1 MKQSRTKDIFVLG
14 FAMFAIFFGAGNLIF
29 PPSIG
34 INTGEDVIFG
44 IAGMTLTG
52 ILFPMLAMYAVV
64 NMGTDFYD
72 LSCHINSWWHQLFRG
87 IGLLIVLFGTI
98 PRCGAVAAE
107 TGLRG
112 IAPDLPDWAN
122 VVFLVAFFALSYFF
136 ASNRSKVV
144 DMIGTYATPILLIAL
159 LIIVVMVFAIP
170 IGSPTGGTVDNAFSY
185 SMLTAYNTGDIPT
198 GLICAGVFLGS
209 VKEKGYTQYKDQKAI
224 LVRSILVSLTIL
236 FVVYGGLCWLGACGT
251 PYFAPD
257 MDQTTLLNGLV
268 EMLAGRVSLVVLAIA
283 VIFACFTTAS
293 GMIATVSDW
302 IIDWTKGKIPY
313 RIVAFVVTLI
323 IFLVAATGVSN
334 VLVISGPLFTLIFPM
349 SVVMTVLG
357 VCKKFVPNDGAWKGA
372 VYMATLVSVYDA
384 FVTARSS
391 GLVSINTDALD
402 SLIAMIPLSEY
413 GFDWL
418 IPTVIGFI
426 VGAVI
431 WKALGKESKPDAALS
446 ST

>member
-1 MKQSRTKDIFVLG
+1 MKQSRTKDIFILG

-34 INTGEDVIFG
+34 IHSGGDVVWG

-52 ILFPMLAMYAVV
+52 IIFPMLAMYAVV

-72 LSCHINSWWHQLFRG
+72 LSCHINSWWHQLYRV
-87 IGLLIVLFGTI
+87 IGLFIVLFGTI

-170 IGSPTGGTVDNAFSY
+170 IGSPTGGDVDNAFTY

-209 VKEKGYTQYKDQKAI
+209 VKGKGYNTYKDQKYI

-251 PYFAPD
+251 PYFDAG
-257 MDQTTLLNGLV
+257 MDQTALLN
-268 EMLAGRVSLVVLAIA
+268 
-283 VIFACFTTAS
+283 
-293 GMIATVSDW
+293 MIATVSDW

-372 VYMATLVSVYDA
+372 VYVASVISIYDA

-402 SLIAMIPLSEY
+402 SLIAMIPLSGY
-413 GFDWL
+413 GF
-418 IPTVIGFI
+418 
-426 VGAVI
+426 
-431 WKALGKESKPDAALS
+431 ESALS
-446 ST
+446 WAP

>member
-1 MKQSRTKDIFVLG
+1 
-14 FAMFAIFFGAGNLIF
+14 
-29 PPSIG
+29 
-34 INTGEDVIFG
+34 
-44 IAGMTLTG
+44 
-52 ILFPMLAMYAVV
+52 
-64 NMGTDFYD
+64 
-72 LSCHINSWWHQLFRG
+72 
-87 IGLLIVLFGTI
+87 
-98 PRCGAVAAE
+98 
-107 TGLRG
+107 
-112 IAPDLPDWAN
+112 
-122 VVFLVAFFALSYFF
+122 
-136 ASNRSKVV
+136 
-144 DMIGTYATPILLIAL
+144 
-159 LIIVVMVFAIP
+159 
-170 IGSPTGGTVDNAFSY
+170 
-185 SMLTAYNTGDIPT
+185 
-198 GLICAGVFLGS
+198 
-209 VKEKGYTQYKDQKAI
+209 
-224 LVRSILVSLTIL
+224 
-236 FVVYGGLCWLGACGT
+236 
-251 PYFAPD
+251 
-257 MDQTTLLNGLV
+257 
-268 EMLAGRVSLVVLAIA
+268 
-283 VIFACFTTAS
+283 
-293 GMIATVSDW
+293 MIATVSDW

-372 VYMATLVSVYDA
+372 VYVASVISIYDA

>member
-34 INTGEDVIFG
+34 IHSGGDVVWG

-52 ILFPMLAMYAVV
+52 IIFPMLAMYAVV

-72 LSCHINSWWHQLFRG
+72 LSYHINSWWHQLFRG

-170 IGSPTGGTVDNAFSY
+170 IGSPTGGDVDNAFTY

-209 VKEKGYTQYKDQKAI
+209 VKGKGYNTYKDQKYI

-251 PYFAPD
+251 PYFDAG
-257 MDQTTLLNGLV
+257 MDQTALLNGLV

-372 VYMATLVSVYDA
+372 VYVASVISIYDA

>member
-64 NMGTDFYD
+64 NMGTDFHD
-72 LSCHINSWWHQLFRG
+72 LSYHINSWWHQLFRG

-209 VKEKGYTQYKDQKAI
+209 VKEKGYTLKDTYNMGYASDPKTLDALATSRSADSEAI
-224 LVRSILVSLTIL
+224 VNT
-236 FVVYGGLCWLGACGT
+236 Y
-251 PYFAPD
+251 D
-257 MDQTTLLNGLV
+257 GLV
-268 EMLAGRVSLVVLAIA
+268 EYDNENEIKPALAESWEVSEDGKTYTFHIRQGAKWVDAQGREVADVKADDFV
-283 VIFACFTTAS
+283 AS
-293 GMIATVSDW
+293 MCLRAAAASSVRFRWSHSWAYSWPYLTN
-302 IIDWTKGKIPY
+302 IP
-313 RIVAFVVTLI
+313 AMKTLS
-323 IFLVAATGVSN
+323 ATGPS
-334 VLVISGPLFTLIFPM
+334 LGP
-349 SVVMTVLG
+349 
-357 VCKKFVPNDGAWKGA
+357 
-372 VYMATLVSVYDA
+372 
-384 FVTARSS
+384 
-391 GLVSINTDALD
+391 
-402 SLIAMIPLSEY
+402 
-413 GFDWL
+413 
-418 IPTVIGFI
+418 
-426 VGAVI
+426 VI
-431 WKALGKESKPDAALS
+431 WKLSPGCSEKQFRFRQSFQSARPMSGRPWGPRWVQVKLKLRRRCSIRVCALVASLSKGTCS
-446 ST
+446 SRIDQSPVSRR

>member
-34 INTGEDVIFG
+34 ISTGEDVVWG

-52 ILFPMLAMYAVV
+52 IIFPMLAMYAVV
-64 NMGTDFYD
+64 NMGTDFHD
-72 LSCHINSWWHQLFRG
+72 LSYHINSWWHQLFRIIG
-87 IGLLIVLFGTI
+87 IFIVLFGI
-98 PRCGAVAAE
+98 QQAGGWELVAS
-107 TGLRG
+107 
-112 IAPDLPDWAN
+112 WAN
-122 VVFLVAFFALSYFF
+122 VVFLAAFFALSYFF

-144 DMIGTYATPILLIAL
+144 DMIGAYATPILLIAL

-170 IGSPTGGTVDNAFSY
+170 IGSPTGGTVEHAFSY

-209 VKEKGYTQYKDQKAI
+209 VKGKGYNTYKEQKYI

-257 MDQTTLLNGLV
+257 MDQTALLNGLV

-302 IIDWTKGKIPY
+302 IIEWTKGKVPY
-313 RIVAFVVTLI
+313 KIVAFVVTFI

-349 SVVMTVLG
+349 SVVMTVL
-357 VCKKFVPNDGAWKGA
+357 GA

>member
-1 MKQSRTKDIFVLG
+1 MGGLRKNRTCRDFRLSAVGVVLPDGDVAQSIFADSDG
-14 FAMFAIFFGAGNLIF
+14 SERDSEFCK
-29 PPSIG
+29 PQ
-34 INTGEDVIFG
+34 
-44 IAGMTLTG
+44 
-52 ILFPMLAMYAVV
+52 ILFRQDHGPTLQADIADLLR
-64 NMGTDFYD
+64 MGNGAKRATIRDVEFQLRTVRCD
-72 LSCHINSWWHQLFRG
+72 LNLE
-87 IGLLIVLFGTI
+87 IVL
-98 PRCGAVAAE
+98 A
-107 TGLRG
+107 
-112 IAPDLPDWAN
+112 
-122 VVFLVAFFALSYFF
+122 AFFALSYFF

-209 VKEKGYTQYKDQKAI
+209 VKGKGYNTYKEQKYI

-257 MDQTTLLNGLV
+257 MDQTALLNGLV
-268 EMLAGRVSLVVLAIA
+268 EMLAGRASLVVLAIA

-302 IIDWTKGKIPY
+302 IIEWTKGKVPY
-313 RIVAFVVTLI
+313 KIVAFVVTFI

-357 VCKKFVPNDGAWKGA
+357 VCKKLVPNDGAWKGA
-372 VYMATLVSVYDA
+372 VYVASIISVYDA

-391 GLVSINTDALD
+391 GLVSIQTDALD
-402 SLIAMIPLSEY
+402 NLIAMIPLSEY

-418 IPTVIGFI
+418 IPTVIGFV

-431 WKALGKESKPDAALS
+431 WKALGKESKPDMAEVS
-446 ST
+446 NV

>member
-64 NMGTDFYD
+64 NMGTDFHD

-257 MDQTTLLNGLV
+257 MDQTALLNGLV
-268 EMLAGRVSLVVLAIA
+268 EMLAGLVRKV
-283 VIFACFTTAS
+283 
-293 GMIATVSDW
+293 
-302 IIDWTKGKIPY
+302 
-313 RIVAFVVTLI
+313 
-323 IFLVAATGVSN
+323 
-334 VLVISGPLFTLIFPM
+334 
-349 SVVMTVLG
+349 
-357 VCKKFVPNDGAWKGA
+357 
-372 VYMATLVSVYDA
+372 
-384 FVTARSS
+384 
-391 GLVSINTDALD
+391 
-402 SLIAMIPLSEY
+402 
-413 GFDWL
+413 
-418 IPTVIGFI
+418 
-426 VGAVI
+426 
-431 WKALGKESKPDAALS
+431 
-446 ST
+446 

>member
-34 INTGEDVIFG
+34 INTGEWCFG

-72 LSCHINSWWHQLFRG
+72 LSYHINSWWHQLFRG

-107 TGLRG
+107 TDQRG

-224 LVRSILVSLTIL
+224 LVRSILVSHHPVRRLRRP
-236 FVVYGGLCWLGACGT
+236 V
-251 PYFAPD
+251 
-257 MDQTTLLNGLV
+257 
-268 EMLAGRVSLVVLAIA
+268 LAGPAAPLLCPPGYGPDCAPQRLGRDAGRA
-283 VIFACFTTAS
+283 GKPGGS
-293 GMIATVSDW
+293 GHRRDL
-302 IIDWTKGKIPY
+302 
-313 RIVAFVVTLI
+313 RL
-323 IFLVAATGVSN
+323 LHHR
-334 VLVISGPLFTLIFPM
+334 LR
-349 SVVMTVLG
+349 
-357 VCKKFVPNDGAWKGA
+357 
-372 VYMATLVSVYDA
+372 YDCH
-384 FVTARSS
+384 
-391 GLVSINTDALD
+391 GLRLD
-402 SLIAMIPLSEY
+402 H
-413 GFDWL
+413 
-418 IPTVIGFI
+418 
-426 VGAVI
+426 
-431 WKALGKESKPDAALS
+431 
-446 ST
+446 